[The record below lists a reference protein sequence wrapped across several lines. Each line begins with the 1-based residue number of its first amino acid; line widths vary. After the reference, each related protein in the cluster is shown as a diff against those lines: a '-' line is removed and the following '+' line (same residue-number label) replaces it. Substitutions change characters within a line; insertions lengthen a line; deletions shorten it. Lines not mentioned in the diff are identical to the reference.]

1 MEYQEIRNFLDNTP
15 KQPSKF
21 RSKNW
26 IEINDDAS
34 GTHNTNSQF
43 KFKTTMLKSS
53 LCGYSDA
60 KIPVK
65 GTIIITGGP
74 AAPAEAA
81 KWTDERYKG
90 VIFKYSKPFTDCI
103 SEINN
108 TQADNAK
115 YLDAVMLMYNPIEY
129 SDNYAKWSGSLW
141 QYYEDEPHGT
151 MVNSESFKSK
161 MNITGKTPASGN
173 TEDVEIAE
181 SLKYL
186 NNFWRTLE
194 IPLTNCEIN
203 VIVIWS
209 VDCVILSATETTKF
223 AITYTKL
230 YVPVVAL
237 SAQGNAKI
245 LQELNS
251 GFK

>member
-74 AAPAEAA
+74 AGPAEAA

-141 QYYEDEPHGT
+141 QYYGDEPHGT
-151 MVNSESFKSK
+151 MVNSESF
-161 MNITGKTPASGN
+161 
-173 TEDVEIAE
+173 
-181 SLKYL
+181 KYL